1 MKNYYWAA
9 FIITAVVVAVLFLLG
24 QLPDFQMF
32 GRKMRRVDLLSDV
45 RPDKPDT
52 VAAVD
57 TVVLE
62 ALVERDVVIDYAD
75 TCWEGTT
82 CITDYAD
89 TTMSGMD
96 HFYAML
102 DSIDHIG
109 RPVRVAVFGDSF
121 IEGDIFTADLREM
134 LQDRYG
140 GCGVGW
146 VNITSNVANFRPTV
160 VHRFGGWRT
169 RSAVD
174 SIYDRKLLGLNS
186 SYSLPAAAESYV
198 ELECT
203 SRYASHVGRAE
214 VSRLYFR
221 ADSDTVRLAYSLNG
235 GEPNAIEMRGQ
246 GMKVAT
252 VSGDIHSVK
261 WTVGGTRAPFW
272 GVALEG
278 RRGIVVDNLSLR
290 GSSGFN
296 FLSIPQET
304 LRQFAARREY
314 DLIILQYGLNV
325 ATADRRDYKGYKDN
339 MVQVVGRLQEC
350 FPGTSIV
357 LFSVGDR
364 MSKDEDGDLV
374 TMPGIVNLASYQQAV
389 AVDTGV
395 AWWSLLD
402 AFKSLGG
409 IAAFAEAKP
418 AMANLDYTHINFR
431 GGRRLAEEFFEAL
444 MCGKENY
451 DNARAAAQGREIK
464 APPTAEQRQS
474 EQY

>member
-9 FIITAVVVAVLFLLG
+9 FIITAVVLAALFLLG
-24 QLPDFQMF
+24 LLPDLELF
-32 GRKMRRVDLLSDV
+32 GHKMRRVDLLADV

-52 VAAVD
+52 VAAED
-57 TVVLE
+57 TVRLE
-62 ALVERDVVIDYAD
+62 EIVDKDVVIDYAD

-89 TTMSGMD
+89 STMCGMD
-96 HFYAML
+96 HFYAIL
-102 DSIDHIG
+102 DSIDLID

-134 LQDRYG
+134 LQDKYG

-174 SIYDRKLLGLNS
+174 SIFDSKLLGLNS
-186 SYSLPAAAESYV
+186 SYSLPVAAEPFV

-203 SRYASHVGRAE
+203 SRYASHVGSAE

-221 ADSDTVRLAYSLNG
+221 ADSDTVRLACSLNG
-235 GEPNAIEMRGQ
+235 GQSNAIMMRGRGFQ
-246 GMKVAT
+246 VAT
-252 VSGDIHSVK
+252 VSGGIHSVK
-261 WTVGGTRAPFW
+261 WTASGVSSPFW
-272 GVALEG
+272 GVSLEG

-304 LRQFAARREY
+304 LRQFAGKREY

-325 ATADRRDYKGYKDN
+325 ATADRKSYKGYKDN
-339 MVQVVGRLQEC
+339 MVQVVERLKSC
-350 FPGTSIV
+350 FPGTSIL

-364 MSKDEDGDLV
+364 MSKDEDGNLV

-389 AVDTGV
+389 AVDTGI

-409 IAAFAEAKP
+409 ISAFANAKP

-431 GGRRLAEEFFEAL
+431 GGKRLAEEFFEAL

-451 DNARAAAQGREIK
+451 DNARAASQGRVMTP
-464 APPTAEQRQS
+464 PPTDEERQLM
-474 EQY
+474 QH

>member
-1 MKNYYWAA
+1 MRIGFDAKRAAQNATGLGNYSRFVIGSLLDLAPGNDYLLYVPSPSKNRFIGALPPAA
-9 FIITAVVVAVLFLLG
+9 RMVSPRGVWRACPSLW
-24 QLPDFQMF
+24 
-32 GRKMRRVDLLSDV
+32 RVM
-45 RPDKPDT
+45 
-52 VAAVD
+52 
-57 TVVLE
+57 
-62 ALVERDVVIDYAD
+62 
-75 TCWEGTT
+75 G
-82 CITDYAD
+82 
-89 TTMSGMD
+89 MS
-96 HFYAML
+96 
-102 DSIDHIG
+102 
-109 RPVRVAVFGDSF
+109 
-121 IEGDIFTADLREM
+121 ADLRRDGIDLFHGLSNELPSGITGVRGM
-134 LQDRYG
+134 RSIVTIHDLIFLRYPSYYKAIDR
-140 GCGVGW
+140 
-146 VNITSNVANFRPTV
+146 R
-160 VHRFGGWRT
+160 
-169 RSAVD
+169 
-174 SIYDRKLLGLNS
+174 IYDRKFLGLNS
-186 SYSLPAAAESYV
+186 SYSLPVAAESYV

-339 MVQVVGRLQEC
+339 MVQVVGRLKSC
-350 FPGTSIV
+350 FPGTSIL

-364 MSKDEDGDLV
+364 MSKDEDGNLV

-389 AVDTGV
+389 AVDTGI

-409 IAAFAEAKP
+409 ISAFANAKP

-431 GGRRLAEEFFEAL
+431 GGKRLAEEFFEAL

-451 DNARAAAQGREIK
+451 DNARAASQGRVMTP
-464 APPTAEQRQS
+464 PPTDEERQLM
-474 EQY
+474 QH